1 MGGEQRL
8 CVAVLPVFGC
18 EVGRA
23 ALDFFVSQTQGVESA
38 MELTRRR
45 GFALFLSLTEN
56 HKVTCAGQKPAAQYR
71 NYIEG
76 NDGVSGEC
84 LSARLLVAE
93 GPDLGVRPRGSMRG
107 VCAYAAGRRMTLVQP
122 SSRLSKCL

>member
-8 CVAVLPVFGC
+8 CVAVLLVFGC

-76 NDGVSGEC
+76 NDGVAANVC
-84 LSARLLVAE
+84 RQLLVAE
-93 GPDLGVRPRGSMRG
+93 GPDLGVRPRGSTRG